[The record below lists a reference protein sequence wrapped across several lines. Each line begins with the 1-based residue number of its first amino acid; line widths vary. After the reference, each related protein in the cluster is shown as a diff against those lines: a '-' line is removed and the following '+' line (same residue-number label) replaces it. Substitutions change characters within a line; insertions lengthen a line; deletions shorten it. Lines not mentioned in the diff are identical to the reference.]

1 LNQYEVGDLLRYS
14 GEFRNSGG
22 TLIDPTTVTFKARNP
37 AGTITSYLYGTDAQV
52 VKDSTGIY
60 HVDWSLTSAGKWYF
74 RIESTGTGQAA
85 DEEEVLVV
93 TAFD

>member
-1 LNQYEVGDLLRYS
+1 MEQREVGDLERVQ
-14 GEFRNSGG
+14 GTFRNSSG

-37 AGTITSYLYGTDAQV
+37 AGTITTYVYGTDSQV
-52 VKDSTGIY
+52 VKDSTGVY
-60 HVDWSLTSAGKWYF
+60 HVDWSLSSAGKWYF

-93 TAFD
+93 TGFD